1 MERPRWL
8 SLTALTALSLGV
20 GGLNEQAI
28 ATTFNNTQVD
38 QNRFVVLGSAGG
50 SRLTI
55 LEQVS
60 NARACWQESSNG
72 TVDALMTR
80 FDFTGIC
87 ARATDRNGYSVRVGG
102 QDLGLQYTLRTVTQG
117 NQIVLY
123 AQPSRG
129 GSGTLEIGR
138 SRSAISGFNRIQ
150 LNPGWYLSRRV
161 YNGQALGHIYLT
173 HDLSLAT
180 LTSSSRPI
188 ATNPAPVA
196 PRPVTPAPSP
206 APIVVTPAPQPS
218 RPIGT
223 APIQIPVPPPASGV
237 VVTRP
242 TPAPAPAPAPST
254 GSPTIVNGIPLP
266 PPPPSV
272 SAPESIAVLPVPSL
286 PPAPQGQNPP
296 GQYGS
301 GYRPVFSGTPQPA
314 SPLASSL
321 GFSFRVVV
329 NGSSPDVQT
338 RVRSIVP
345 DAFRTVINGQV
356 VMQAGLFR
364 DRSTADQMLQ
374 RLSGAN
380 LQAAV
385 VPVN

>member
-1 MERPRWL
+1 MERPHWL
-8 SLTALTALSLGV
+8 SLTALTALSLGM

-38 QNRFVVLGSAGG
+38 QSRFVVLGSAGG
-50 SRLTI
+50 SRITI

-117 NQIVLY
+117 NQIILY
-123 AQPSRG
+123 AQPSS

-138 SRSAISGFNRIQ
+138 SRSAASGFNRIQ
-150 LNPGWYLSRRV
+150 LNPGWYLSRRTF
-161 YNGQALGHIYLT
+161 NGQPLGHLYLT
-173 HDLSLAT
+173 NDLSLAA
-180 LTSSSRPI
+180 LTSASRPI

-196 PRPVTPAPSP
+196 PRPTTPAPPP

-218 RPIGT
+218 RPVGS
-223 APIQIPVPPPASGV
+223 APVEIPVPPPASGV

-242 TPAPAPAPAPST
+242 TPAPAPST

-272 SAPESIAVLPVPSL
+272 SAPESVAVLPVPSL
-286 PPAPQGQNPP
+286 PPMPLGQTPP
-296 GQYGS
+296 GQVGS
-301 GYRPVFSGTPQPA
+301 ARPPVFTGAPQPA

-338 RVRSIVP
+338 RVRSIAP

-364 DRSTADQMLQ
+364 DRATADQMLQ
-374 RLSGAN
+374 RLSSAN

>member
-28 ATTFNNTQVD
+28 ATTFSNTQVD
-38 QNRFVVLGSAGG
+38 QSRFVVLGTAGG
-50 SRLTI
+50 SRITI

-117 NQIVLY
+117 NQIILY
-123 AQPSRG
+123 AQPSS
-129 GSGTLEIGR
+129 GSGMLEIGR
-138 SRSAISGFNRIQ
+138 SRSAASGFNRIQ

-161 YNGQALGHIYLT
+161 FNGQPLGHLYLT
-173 HDLSLAT
+173 NDLSLAA
-180 LTSSSRPI
+180 LTSASRPI
-188 ATNPAPVA
+188 ATNPAPVT
-196 PRPVTPAPSP
+196 PRPTTPAPSP

-223 APIQIPVPPPASGV
+223 APVEIPVPPPASGV

-242 TPAPAPAPAPST
+242 APAPALPST

-272 SAPESIAVLPVPSL
+272 SAPESVAVLPVPSL
-286 PPAPQGQNPP
+286 PPVPLGQTPP
-296 GQYGS
+296 GQVGS
-301 GYRPVFSGTPQPA
+301 ARPPVFTGAPQPA

-364 DRSTADQMLQ
+364 DRAAADQMLQ
-374 RLSGAN
+374 RLNSAN

>member
-8 SLTALTALSLGV
+8 SLTALTALSLGI

-28 ATTFNNTQVD
+28 ATTFSNTQVD
-38 QNRFVVLGSAGG
+38 QGRFVVLGSAGG
-50 SRLTI
+50 SRITV

-117 NQIVLY
+117 NQIILY
-123 AQPSRG
+123 ATPSR

-138 SRSAISGFNRIQ
+138 SRSAASGFNRIQ

-173 HDLSLAT
+173 NDLSLAA
-180 LTSSSRPI
+180 LTSTTRPI
-188 ATNPAPVA
+188 ATTPSTGT
-196 PRPVTPAPSP
+196 PRPVTPAP
-206 APIVVTPAPQPS
+206 APIVVTPAPQPQ
-218 RPIGT
+218 RPVGT
-223 APIQIPVPPPASGV
+223 APITIPVPPPASSV

-242 TPAPAPAPAPST
+242 TPVPVTPAPST

-272 SAPESIAVLPVPSL
+272 SAPETVAVLPVPSL

-296 GQYGS
+296 GQVGS
-301 GYRPVFSGTPQPA
+301 AYPGVFTGTPQPA

-321 GFSFRVVV
+321 GFSYRVVV
-329 NGSSPDVQT
+329 NGSTPDVQT
-338 RVRSIVP
+338 RVRSLVP

-364 DRSTADQMLQ
+364 DRSTADQLLQ

>member
-28 ATTFNNTQVD
+28 ATTFSNTQVD
-38 QNRFVVLGSAGG
+38 QSRFVVLGSAGG

-117 NQIVLY
+117 NQIILY
-123 AQPSRG
+123 AQPSS

-138 SRSAISGFNRIQ
+138 SRSAASGFNRIY

-161 YNGQALGHIYLT
+161 FNGQALGHLYLT
-173 HDLSLAT
+173 NDLSLAA
-180 LTSSSRPI
+180 LTSASRPI
-188 ATNPAPVA
+188 ATNPAPVT
-196 PRPVTPAPSP
+196 PRPTTPAPSP

-223 APIQIPVPPPASGV
+223 APVEIPVPPPASGV

-242 TPAPAPAPAPST
+242 TPAPAPPST

-272 SAPESIAVLPVPSL
+272 SAPESVAVLPVPSL
-286 PPAPQGQNPP
+286 PPAPLGQTPP
-296 GQYGS
+296 GQVGS
-301 GYRPVFSGTPQPA
+301 ARPPVFTGAPQPA

-364 DRSTADQMLQ
+364 DRATADQMLQ
-374 RLSGAN
+374 RLSNAN
-380 LQAAV
+380 L
-385 VPVN
+385 

>member
-8 SLTALTALSLGV
+8 SLTALTALSLGM

-28 ATTFNNTQVD
+28 ATTFSNTQVD
-38 QNRFVVLGSAGG
+38 QSRFVVLGTAGG
-50 SRLTI
+50 SRITI

-117 NQIVLY
+117 NQIILY
-123 AQPSRG
+123 AQPSS
-129 GSGTLEIGR
+129 GSGMLEIGR
-138 SRSAISGFNRIQ
+138 SRSAASGFNRIQ

-161 YNGQALGHIYLT
+161 FNGQPLGHLYLT
-173 HDLSLAT
+173 NDQSLAA
-180 LTSSSRPI
+180 LTSASRPI
-188 ATNPAPVA
+188 ATNPAPIT
-196 PRPVTPAPSP
+196 PRPTTPAPSP

-223 APIQIPVPPPASGV
+223 APVEIPVPPPASGV
-237 VVTRP
+237 VVTQ
-242 TPAPAPAPAPST
+242 PAPAPALPST
-254 GSPTIVNGIPLP
+254 GSPTIINGIPLP

-272 SAPESIAVLPVPSL
+272 SAPESVAVLPVPSL
-286 PPAPQGQNPP
+286 PPVPLGQTPP
-296 GQYGS
+296 GQVGS
-301 GYRPVFSGTPQPA
+301 ARPPVFTGAPQPA

-364 DRSTADQMLQ
+364 DRAAADQMLQ
-374 RLSGAN
+374 RLNSAN

>member
-28 ATTFNNTQVD
+28 ATTFSNTQVD
-38 QNRFVVLGSAGG
+38 QSRFVVLGSAGG

-117 NQIVLY
+117 NQIILY

-129 GSGTLEIGR
+129 SAGTLEIGR
-138 SRSAISGFNRIQ
+138 SRSAASGFNRIH

-161 YNGQALGHIYLT
+161 FNGQPLGHLYLT
-173 HDLSLAT
+173 NDLSLAA
-180 LTSSSRPI
+180 LTSASRPI
-188 ATNPAPVA
+188 ATNPAPVT
-196 PRPVTPAPSP
+196 PRPTTPAPSP
-206 APIVVTPAPQPS
+206 VPIVVTPAPQPS

-223 APIQIPVPPPASGV
+223 TPVEIPVPPPASGV

-242 TPAPAPAPAPST
+242 TPAPVPPST

-272 SAPESIAVLPVPSL
+272 SAPESVAVLPVPSL
-286 PPAPQGQNPP
+286 PPMPLGQTPP
-296 GQYGS
+296 GQVGS
-301 GYRPVFSGTPQPA
+301 ARPPVFTGAPQPS
-314 SPLASSL
+314 SPLASAL

-345 DAFRTVINGQV
+345 DAFRTVINGQI

-364 DRSTADQMLQ
+364 DRATADQMLQ
-374 RLSGAN
+374 RLSNAN

>member
-28 ATTFNNTQVD
+28 ATTFSNTQVD
-38 QNRFVVLGSAGG
+38 QSRFVVLGTAGG
-50 SRLTI
+50 SRITI

-117 NQIVLY
+117 NQIILY
-123 AQPSRG
+123 AQPSS
-129 GSGTLEIGR
+129 GSGMLEIGR
-138 SRSAISGFNRIQ
+138 SRSAASGFNRIQ

-161 YNGQALGHIYLT
+161 FNGQPLGHLYLT
-173 HDLSLAT
+173 NDLSLAA
-180 LTSSSRPI
+180 LTSASRPI
-188 ATNPAPVA
+188 ATNPAPIT
-196 PRPVTPAPSP
+196 PRPTTPAPSP

-223 APIQIPVPPPASGV
+223 APVEIPVPPPASGV

-242 TPAPAPAPAPST
+242 APAPALPST

-272 SAPESIAVLPVPSL
+272 SAPESVAVLPVPSL
-286 PPAPQGQNPP
+286 PPVPLGQTPP
-296 GQYGS
+296 GQVGS
-301 GYRPVFSGTPQPA
+301 ARPPVFTGAPQPA

-338 RVRSIVP
+338 RVSSIVP

-364 DRSTADQMLQ
+364 DRAAADQMLQ
-374 RLSGAN
+374 RLNSAN

>member
-8 SLTALTALSLGV
+8 SLTALTALSLGM

-28 ATTFNNTQVD
+28 ATTFSNTQVD
-38 QNRFVVLGSAGG
+38 QSRFVVLGTAGG
-50 SRLTI
+50 SRITI

-117 NQIVLY
+117 NQIILY
-123 AQPSRG
+123 AQPSS
-129 GSGTLEIGR
+129 GSGMLEIGR
-138 SRSAISGFNRIQ
+138 SRSAASGFNRIQ

-161 YNGQALGHIYLT
+161 FNGQPLGHLYLT
-173 HDLSLAT
+173 NDQSLAA
-180 LTSSSRPI
+180 LTSASRPI
-188 ATNPAPVA
+188 ATNPAPIT
-196 PRPVTPAPSP
+196 PRPTTPAPSP

-223 APIQIPVPPPASGV
+223 APVEIPVPPPASGV
-237 VVTRP
+237 VVTQ
-242 TPAPAPAPAPST
+242 PAPAPALPST

-272 SAPESIAVLPVPSL
+272 SAPESVAVLPVPSL
-286 PPAPQGQNPP
+286 PPVPLGQTPP
-296 GQYGS
+296 GQVGS
-301 GYRPVFSGTPQPA
+301 ARPPVFTGAPQPA

-364 DRSTADQMLQ
+364 DRAAADQMLQ
-374 RLSGAN
+374 RLNSAN